1 MKEINM
7 KTNGMMGNQDK
18 VVGKSNV
25 CMGIQSQLIL
35 AY

>member
-1 MKEINM
+1 MKEIYM

-25 CMGIQSQLIL
+25 CMGIQSN
-35 AY
+35 

>member
-1 MKEINM
+1 MKEVYM
-7 KTNGMMGNQDK
+7 KTNGMIGNQDK

-25 CMGIQSQLIL
+25 CMGIESQLIL